1 MHWSQKSSAVTKQ
14 HILLRGSEVDLYE
27 EIRWSICT
35 DTSEQKNDSS
45 PQLLLPQLSNKS
57 TAECTA
63 LLFSGYGSNP
73 GGVFFVMRVVN
84 WGFIAQDSAYTDQFS
99 APLCKW
105 TAPVLTMALVC
116 AVWARW
122 VLDWSLDPCYLGEFS
137 GLIIKLVFIFA
148 LICGIIIL
156 ICMYLPGLLSQ
167 AIFLA
172 VSEPD

>member
-1 MHWSQKSSAVTKQ
+1 MRWV
-14 HILLRGSEVDLYE
+14 
-27 EIRWSICT
+27 RWSVCT
-35 DTSEQKNDSS
+35 DTSEQETVRGLNCCYHSC
-45 PQLLLPQLSNKS
+45 QI
-57 TAECTA
+57 
-63 LLFSGYGSNP
+63 NP
-73 GGVFFVMRVVN
+73 PPNVPLCCFLDTVQIHEVFFFVMRVVN
-84 WGFIAQDSAYTDQFS
+84 WCFIAQDSVYTDQFS

>member
-1 MHWSQKSSAVTKQ
+1 MRRV
-14 HILLRGSEVDLYE
+14 
-27 EIRWSICT
+27 RWSICT
-35 DTSEQKNDSS
+35 DTSRASKSRRNSSS

-57 TAECTA
+57 TSECTA

-73 GGVFFVMRVVN
+73 WGGFFFVMRVVN
-84 WGFIAQDSAYTDQFS
+84 WWFIAQDSVYTDQFS

-105 TAPVLTMALVC
+105 TAPVLTMALVR

>member
-1 MHWSQKSSAVTKQ
+1 MRRS
-14 HILLRGSEVDLYE
+14 GEVYAL
-27 EIRWSICT
+27 I
-35 DTSEQKNDSS
+35 
-45 PQLLLPQLSNKS
+45 PQSRRTTRVLNCCYHSCQI
-57 TAECTA
+57 
-63 LLFSGYGSNP
+63 NP
-73 GGVFFVMRVVN
+73 PLNVPRCCFLDMVQIQEVFFFVMRVVN